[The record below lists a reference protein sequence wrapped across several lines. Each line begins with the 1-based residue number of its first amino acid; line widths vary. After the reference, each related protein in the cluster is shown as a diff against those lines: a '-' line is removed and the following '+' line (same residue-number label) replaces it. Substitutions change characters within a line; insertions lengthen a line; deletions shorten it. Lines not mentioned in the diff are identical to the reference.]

1 MTGTYP
7 ARMEPGLEGILERVV
22 PPEWTLAHYDPSL
35 PAVFST
41 PAMIGL
47 MEMATSHVIR
57 PTLPEGALTVGVRIE
72 VDHLK
77 AVPAGVTVTVN
88 AKLVEVNGRRLIF
101 EVEAKSGAD
110 VIGRGRIHRAIV
122 ERSRFHAIAASKP
135 ALT

>member
-1 MTGTYP
+1 MTQRDP
-7 ARMEPGLEGILERVV
+7 APIEPGLKGVLERVV
-22 PPEWTLAHYDPSL
+22 PLEWTLAHYDPSL

-47 MEMATSHVIR
+47 MEMATAHVIR
-57 PTLPEGALTVGVRIE
+57 PALPEGALTVGVRIE

-77 AVPAGVTVTVN
+77 AVPAGVTVVVA

-110 VIGRGRIHRAIV
+110 VIGRGRIHRHIV
-122 ERSRFHAIAASKP
+122 ERSHFHAIAARKP